1 MTVAVPTKPGVRRKW
16 STMTSHPGGEGSAMA
31 QRFRPDQLLGQ
42 LNELEAKHAPATLFT
57 AGCPNLLKRHPRVSI
72 VGTRTPTVGGSEL
85 AVDVTLAVIEHGGI
99 VVSGLAKG
107 IDTVALTT
115 AIGMGGQVV
124 AVIGTPLDRA
134 YPAENEELQ
143 DLIARNHLLVSQFA
157 PGTRT
162 GRHSFPLRN
171 RTMAL
176 LSDATIIVEAGETS
190 GTQHQGWEAI
200 RLGRM
205 LLLPSSLI
213 ERGVTWAAKM
223 LTYGAQLYDSG
234 SDVRAFLEEQLPVA
248 DDLSAAVAAAL
259 APA

>member
-1 MTVAVPTKPGVRRKW
+1 MTYEVLAKPGVRQNW
-16 STMTSHPGGEGSAMA
+16 STMNAIQGGEGSAMA
-31 QRFRPDQLLGQ
+31 ERFRPDQLLGQ
-42 LNELEAKHAPATLFT
+42 LNDLEAKHAPTTLFT
-57 AGCPNLLKRHPRVSI
+57 TGRANLLKRHPRISI

-234 SDVRAFLEEQLPVA
+234 GDVRAFLEEQLPVA